1 MVQQAMT
8 ASTTA
13 TIAIDVVSDVVCPWC
28 YVGKHRLEKAL
39 AMMPERTFTIFW
51 RPFQLDPAIPKE
63 GIPRQ
68 AYLERKFGR
77 ERLAALHTPL
87 IEIGMAEGIP
97 FAFDKI
103 TRSPNTLDA
112 HRLLRWAHE
121 AGKQNEM
128 ADRLF
133 ALYFTEGA
141 DVGDRN
147 VLTKAAADVG
157 LDAALVSRFLG
168 TEADLDPVIAEIT
181 GAQKMGITGVPT
193 FIFAARFAL
202 SGAHPA
208 ETIKKAIE
216 QSALTGR

>member
-1 MVQQAMT
+1 M
-8 ASTTA
+8 
-13 TIAIDVVSDVVCPWC
+13 IAIADPLTIDVVSDVVCPWC

-39 AMMPERTFTIFW
+39 AMMPERNFTVFW
-51 RPFQLDPAIPKE
+51 RPFQLDPTIPKE
-63 GIPRQ
+63 GLPRQ
-68 AYLERKFGR
+68 TYLERKFGR
-77 ERLAALHTPL
+77 ERLADLHKPL
-87 IEIGMAEGIP
+87 IEIGRAEGIP

-141 DVGDRN
+141 DVGDRD
-147 VLTKAAADVG
+147 VLIKAAADVG
-157 LDAALVSRFLG
+157 LDAALVSQLLG
-168 TEADLDPVIAEIT
+168 TEADLDPVIAEIN
-181 GAQKMGITGVPT
+181 GAQKMGISGVPT

-208 ETIKKAIE
+208 ETIKQAVE
-216 QSALTGR
+216 QALTTR

>member
-1 MVQQAMT
+1 MT
-8 ASTTA
+8 ASDAAAPIT
-13 TIAIDVVSDVVCPWC
+13 IDVVSDVVCPWC

-39 AMMPERTFTIFW
+39 AMMPERTFAIFW
-51 RPFQLDPAIPKE
+51 RPFQLDPTIPKE
-63 GIPRQ
+63 GMPRQ
-68 AYLERKFGR
+68 TYLERKFGR
-77 ERLAALHTPL
+77 ERLRDLHKPL
-87 IEIGMAEGIP
+87 IEIGEAEGIP

-121 AGKQNEM
+121 PGKQNEM

-141 DVGDRN
+141 DIGSRD

-157 LDAALVSRFLG
+157 LDAALVSQLLG
-168 TEADLDPVIAEIT
+168 TEADLDPVIDEIN

-193 FIFAARFAL
+193 FIIAARFAI
-202 SGAHPA
+202 SGAHPP

-216 QSALTGR
+216 QSTLTSH

>member
-1 MVQQAMT
+1 MT
-8 ASTTA
+8 QSANDPIT
-13 TIAIDVVSDVVCPWC
+13 IDVVSDVVCPWC

-39 AMMPERTFTIFW
+39 AMLPEQNFAIFW
-51 RPFQLDPAIPKE
+51 RPFQLDPTIPKE
-63 GIPRQ
+63 GMPRQ

-77 ERLAALHTPL
+77 ERLADLHKPL
-87 IEIGMAEGIP
+87 IEIGKAEGIP

-121 AGKQNEM
+121 AGKQNAM

-141 DVGDRN
+141 DIGNRD

-157 LDAALVSRFLG
+157 LDAALVAQLLT
-168 TEADLDPVIAEIT
+168 TEADLDPVIAEINA
-181 GAQKMGITGVPT
+181 AQKMGISGVPT

-202 SGAHPA
+202 SGAQPA
-208 ETIKKAIE
+208 ETIRKAIE
-216 QSALTGR
+216 QSVLTTH

>member
-1 MVQQAMT
+1 MT
-8 ASTTA
+8 PSEEAPVT
-13 TIAIDVVSDVVCPWC
+13 IDVVSDVVCPWC

-39 AMMPERTFTIFW
+39 AMMPERNFAVFW
-51 RPFQLDPAIPKE
+51 RPFQLDATIPKE
-63 GIPRQ
+63 GMPRQ
-68 AYLERKFGR
+68 TYLERKFGR
-77 ERLAALHTPL
+77 ERLSDLHQPL
-87 IEIGMAEGIP
+87 IAIGKAEGIP

-141 DVGDRN
+141 DIGNRD
-147 VLTKAAADVG
+147 VLIKAAADVG
-157 LDAALVSRFLG
+157 LDAALVAQLLG
-168 TEADLDPVIAEIT
+168 TEADLDPVIAEINA
-181 GAQKMGITGVPT
+181 AQKMGISGVPT
-193 FIFAARFAL
+193 FIFGGRFAL

-208 ETIKKAIE
+208 ETIKKAVE
-216 QSALTGR
+216 QMALTTR

>member
-1 MVQQAMT
+1 MSSSENDPIT
-8 ASTTA
+8 
-13 TIAIDVVSDVVCPWC
+13 IDVVSDVVCPWC

-39 AMMPERTFTIFW
+39 ASLPDRKFAVFW
-51 RPFQLDPAIPKE
+51 RPFQLDPTIPKE

-68 AYLERKFGR
+68 AYLERKFGP
-77 ERLAALHTPL
+77 ERLADLHKPL

-103 TRSPNTLDA
+103 SRSPNTLDA

-121 AGKQNEM
+121 AGRQNEM

-141 DVGDRN
+141 DIGNRD
-147 VLTKAAADVG
+147 VLTKAAAEVG
-157 LDAALVSRFLG
+157 LDAALVAQLLG
-168 TEADLDPVIAEIT
+168 TEADLDPVIAEIN
-181 GAQKMGITGVPT
+181 GAQKMGISGVPT

-208 ETIKKAIE
+208 ETIRKAIE
-216 QSALTGR
+216 ESALTGR

>member
-1 MVQQAMT
+1 MT
-8 ASTTA
+8 DTA
-13 TIAIDVVSDVVCPWC
+13 AAPITIDVISDVVCPWC

-39 AMMPERTFTIFW
+39 AMMPDRTFAIFW
-51 RPFQLDPAIPKE
+51 RPFQLDPTIPKE
-63 GIPRQ
+63 GMPRQ
-68 AYLERKFGR
+68 TYLERKFGR
-77 ERLAALHTPL
+77 ERLADLHKPL
-87 IEIGMAEGIP
+87 IEIGRAEGIP

-133 ALYFTEGA
+133 ALYFTEGG
-141 DVGDRN
+141 DVGNRD

-157 LDAALVSRFLG
+157 LDAALVSQLLG
-168 TEADLDPVIAEIT
+168 TQADLDPVIAEIN
-181 GAQKMGITGVPT
+181 GAQKMGVTGVPT

-202 SGAHPA
+202 SGAHPP

-216 QSALTGR
+216 QAALTTR

>member
-1 MVQQAMT
+1 MT
-8 ASTTA
+8 QSANDPIT
-13 TIAIDVVSDVVCPWC
+13 IDVVSDVVCPWC

-39 AMMPERTFTIFW
+39 AMLPEQNFTIFW
-51 RPFQLDPAIPKE
+51 RPFQLDPTIPKD
-63 GIPRQ
+63 GMPRQ

-77 ERLAALHTPL
+77 ERLADLHKPL
-87 IEIGMAEGIP
+87 IEIGKAEGIP

-121 AGKQNEM
+121 AGKQNAM

-141 DVGDRN
+141 DIGNRD

-157 LDAALVSRFLG
+157 LDAALVAQLLT
-168 TEADLDPVIAEIT
+168 TEADLDPVIAEINA
-181 GAQKMGITGVPT
+181 AQKMGISGVPT

-202 SGAHPA
+202 SGAQPA

-216 QSALTGR
+216 QSALTTR

>member
-1 MVQQAMT
+1 MT
-8 ASTTA
+8 PSEEAPVT
-13 TIAIDVVSDVVCPWC
+13 IDVVSDVVCPWC

-39 AMMPERTFTIFW
+39 AMMPERNFAVFW
-51 RPFQLDPAIPKE
+51 RPFQLDPT
-63 GIPRQ
+63 IPREGMPRRD
-68 AYLERKFGR
+68 YLERKFGR
-77 ERLAALHTPL
+77 ERLADLHKPL
-87 IEIGMAEGIP
+87 IEIGKAEGIP

-112 HRLLRWAHE
+112 HRMLRWAHE

-133 ALYFTEGA
+133 ALYFTQGA
-141 DVGDRN
+141 DIGNRD

-157 LDAALVSRFLG
+157 LDASLVAQLLD
-168 TEADLDPVIAEIT
+168 TEADLDPVIAEIN

-202 SGAHPA
+202 SGAHPP
-208 ETIKKAIE
+208 ETIRKAIE
-216 QSALTGR
+216 QAALTAR

>member
-1 MVQQAMT
+1 MT
-8 ASTTA
+8 QPANDPIT
-13 TIAIDVVSDVVCPWC
+13 IDVVSDVVCPWC

-39 AMMPERTFTIFW
+39 AMLPEQRFAIFW
-51 RPFQLDPAIPKE
+51 RPFQLDPTIPKE
-63 GIPRQ
+63 GMPRQ

-77 ERLAALHTPL
+77 ERLADLHKPL
-87 IEIGMAEGIP
+87 IEIGKAEGIP

-103 TRSPNTLDA
+103 NRSPNTLDA

-121 AGKQNEM
+121 AGKQNAM

-141 DVGDRN
+141 DIGNRD

-157 LDAALVSRFLG
+157 LDAALVAQLLT
-168 TEADLDPVIAEIT
+168 TEADLDPVIAEINA
-181 GAQKMGITGVPT
+181 AQKMGISGVPT

-202 SGAHPA
+202 SGAQPA

-216 QSALTGR
+216 QSALTTH